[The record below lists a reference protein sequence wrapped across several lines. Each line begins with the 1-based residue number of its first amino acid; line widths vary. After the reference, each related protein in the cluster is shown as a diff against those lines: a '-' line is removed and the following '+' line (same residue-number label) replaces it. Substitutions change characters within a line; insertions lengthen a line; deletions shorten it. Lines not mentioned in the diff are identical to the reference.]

1 MQYLKYGIY
10 AIIFIGVMGLG
21 LFGDDSDSEPEYEEV
36 DLPTQG
42 LVTVVKEIEAEKF
55 KIDDEYTVPKTEE
68 SLIIANYLDTTS
80 DTFTLAEAKL
90 MQASGSTGRRGSV
103 VRAAAYGY
111 FGMMMLGRM
120 TGARPN
126 ASRYTSANAHQ
137 KATSKAGNSLSSTAK
152 KTRRVKPG
160 SGKSGFGGKSSRS
173 YGG

>member
-1 MQYLKYGIY
+1 MKYLKYGIY
-10 AIIFIGVMGLG
+10 GVIAVAVLWSWLG
-21 LFGDDSDSEPEYEEV
+21 GPSESEPEYEEV
-36 DLPTQG
+36 VMPTEG
-42 LVTVVKEIEAEKF
+42 LVTVVKEVKAEEF

-68 SLIIANYLDTTS
+68 SLIIANYMDETS
-80 DTFTLAEAKL
+80 DTFTLAEARL
-90 MQASGSTGRRGSV
+90 MQTSGAQGRGGSV

-126 ASRYTSANAHQ
+126 ASRYTSASAHN
-137 KATSKAGNSLSSTAK
+137 KATSKAGSSLTKTA
-152 KTRRVKPG
+152 TRTRTVKPG